1 MLSLQRL
8 TDWCH
13 NSINGRYYFGERLP
27 ARSMCRWWSLNSR
40 LFIADILVNGTG
52 AMMVLLFLFVVRL
65 NPQTDSSP
73 PTSLNRPMML
83 IDISSADSIGDQ
95 VVPFSVRLSTP
106 SVGDFI
112 AVPNAGVGV
121 FEVQSPTMPDTTI
134 GAWGVAAI
142 PDGMRI
148 IVPCPETGDWTL
160 VLTYPGPSTS
170 LRHTEHA
177 VDVRVQ
183 LLADEQSSLSD
194 VGAAPTGETEK
205 IYKNFFLG
213 FENPRKRHWHA
224 QVEET
229 CHAN

>member
-1 MLSLQRL
+1 M
-8 TDWCH
+8 
-13 NSINGRYYFGERLP
+13 
-27 ARSMCRWWSLNSR
+27 NSR

-83 IDISSADSIGDQ
+83 IDISSKDSIGNQ

-112 AVPNAGVGV
+112 AVPKSDVGE
-121 FEVQSPTMPDTTI
+121 FDKQSPPMPDTTI

-170 LRHTEHA
+170 LRHDEHE
-177 VDVRVQ
+177 VEVRVQ
-183 LLADEQSSLSD
+183 LLADAASSLSD
-194 VGAAPTGETEK
+194 IGAAPTRDKEK
-205 IYKNFFLG
+205 TYKFLLG
-213 FENPRKRHWHA
+213 FEHPEDENWHVR
-224 QVEET
+224 VEET
-229 CHAN
+229 CHAY